1 MTTWKTGQMD
11 PPWMEQGAGKIKR
24 GADRHYPLLK
34 TKDMPLVIRDSGLW
48 TPDENAHLFLWV
60 TNNFLRDGLWLME
73 ELEFEYKT
81 NICWTKTRPGIG
93 RYFRGK
99 HELLLFGTRG
109 RGWAVRTERNDI
121 ASEIETDEDW
131 EAYFDGSVVRA
142 QHETLHGKRVHS
154 AKPRVFYDMIESRS
168 QGPYVEFFARSLR
181 PGWQTFGNDVALT
194 APSSIVAATQAVL
207 ARQREEAGLP
217 PEPPPK
223 KTRAKKKPADVM
235 PIAEMDGVDIMLNAS
250 REPVEATCPQCLAR
264 VLCVERETSCTC
276 GNKLT
281 LMPPRYRAYAFANG
295 KVQGEVPNVMF
306 EVKVSDAPL
315 PPPPA
320 VSFIE
325 QLEAAF
331 AIPADPDCSLDL
343 LERTPPTNAPPTKTV
358 HRFAPRPDS
367 RYCAQCPCEEYD
379 PIHSSSAPELQ
390 LDGLFMTGPLPGG
403 PTRHLPKP
411 DLIPPPRP
419 EKCQHGDV
427 RSACILCRAR
437 R

>member
-168 QGPYVEFFARSLR
+168 QGPYAEFFARSLR

-281 LMPPRYRAYAFANG
+281 LMPARLPDVG
-295 KVQGEVPNVMF
+295 VLEPVG
-306 EVKVSDAPL
+306 

-320 VSFIE
+320 PEIE
-325 QLEAAF
+325 CVTCGDSGVDIMADGSSRPCHCRGAREAEPPWGALPEDARVRAHAAYYDRRAARLHREFEAAF
-331 AIPADPDCSLDL
+331 AIPADPGCSLDL
-343 LERTPPTNAPPTKTV
+343 LEPEPPPFGHISGYLNPA
-358 HRFAPRPDS
+358 
-367 RYCAQCPCEEYD
+367 ENIE
-379 PIHSSSAPELQ
+379 
-390 LDGLFMTGPLPGG
+390 
-403 PTRHLPKP
+403 
-411 DLIPPPRP
+411 PPPRP
-419 EKCQHGDV
+419 ATCQHGDV